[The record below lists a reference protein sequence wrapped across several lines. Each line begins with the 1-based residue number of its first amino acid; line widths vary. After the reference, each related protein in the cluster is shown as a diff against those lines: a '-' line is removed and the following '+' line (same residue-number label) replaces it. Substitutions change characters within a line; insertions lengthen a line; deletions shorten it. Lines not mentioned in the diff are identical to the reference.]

1 MESKSESGNS
11 SSVDHEGELR
21 RSREPLRILMLAAN
35 PIDRYRLALTDEY
48 RLLRGMVYPNSE
60 AGACDLHVEWAARP
74 EDLHRAL
81 VEFKPHIVHFSGHAN
96 NEVICL
102 EDDERKSHALSKME
116 LGLLFS
122 HSRSWLRVVVLNGCH
137 SAPQA
142 GSLIELV
149 DFIVGTNIPVA
160 DQIALQFT
168 SDFYRA
174 IAKGDTVREAFNKAQ
189 KNTPPGAYELVVRPG
204 ADETTPLLP
213 PTDSSEITF
222 EASESLKA
230 NKVRLAE
237 EILEGQDAFFNDRG
251 GSPNQKS
258 TVSVR
263 TKIAELGEFDIA
275 RRIIKQGKN

>member
-1 MESKSESGNS
+1 MESKSETGNS
-11 SSVDHEGELR
+11 SSVDHEGESR

-122 HSRSWLRVVVLNGCH
+122 HTRSWLRVVVLNGCH

-149 DFIVGTNIPVA
+149 DFIVGTNIPVP

-174 IAKGDTVREAFNKAQ
+174 IAKGGTVREAFKKAQ
-189 KNTPPGAYELVVRPG
+189 KNTPPGAYELIVRPG

-213 PTDSSEITF
+213 PIVTKKKTVAAGVIETREFNFADTIQ
-222 EASESLKA
+222 
-230 NKVRLAE
+230 
-237 EILEGQDAFFNDRG
+237 EGQNTTYAEPVSRNQTNESRVEVGTIKTDTFNFADL
-251 GSPNQKS
+251 
-258 TVSVR
+258 
-263 TKIAELGEFDIA
+263 IA
-275 RRIIKQGKN
+275 KQAKKD

>member
-11 SSVDHEGELR
+11 SLVDHEGESR

-102 EDDERKSHALSKME
+102 EDDERKSRALSKME

-122 HSRSWLRVVVLNGCH
+122 HTRSWLRVVVLNGCH

-149 DFIVGTNIPVA
+149 DFIVGTNIPVP

-174 IAKGDTVREAFNKAQ
+174 IAKGGTVREAFKKAQ
-189 KNTPPGAYELVVRPG
+189 KNTPPGAYELIVRPG
-204 ADETTPLLP
+204 ADETTSLLP

-258 TVSVR
+258 TVNVR